1 MKIHCWGGLGSQLFA
16 LAIAHDLRSQHPNQR
31 ISLVLHTS
39 GVTLRKSE
47 LDSVADSSYSISQ
60 LNDFQPISANKNS
73 SARFSINFLKFLL
86 KKFLIATKFIC
97 TGNTD
102 ADFKKIRPW
111 TISLRGHYFERKISP
126 SFFDYL
132 LLTLGIEEKNSNP
145 SKFELAVHYR
155 MGDLLHLS
163 EKAFIP
169 AEKIVNQID
178 LVARGKEKINIT
190 VYSDSPSAAKNQLIA
205 AGLKQNFIVREV
217 ATIQVIRE
225 CIGVDFFIGTNSK
238 VSLWIVNLRRYLGL
252 VNNNYL
258 EGFDSH
264 LFSPATK

>member
-16 LAIAHDLRSQHPNQR
+16 LAIAHDLRSQHPNR
-31 ISLVLHTS
+31 KLSLVLHTS

-47 LDSVADSSYSISQ
+47 LDSVADPSYSITQ
-60 LNDFQPISANKNS
+60 LNDFQPISENKLS
-73 SARFSINFLKFLL
+73 STTFSTTFLKFLL

-111 TISLRGHYFERKISP
+111 TISLRGHYFERKISL

-132 LLTLGIEEKNSNP
+132 LRSLNIEEKNSNH
-145 SKFELAVHYR
+145 SEFELAVHYR

-178 LVARGKEKINIT
+178 LVARGKEKTIIT
-190 VYSDSPSAAKNQLIA
+190 VYSDSPTEAKNQLIA
-205 AGLKQNFIVREV
+205 AGLKQNFIVRDV

-225 CIGVDFFIGTNSK
+225 CVGVDFFIGTNSK

-264 LFSPATK
+264 LFYPSH

>member
-16 LAIAHDLRSQHPNQR
+16 LAIAHDLRSQHPNR
-31 ISLVLHTS
+31 KLSLVLHTS

-47 LDSVADSSYSISQ
+47 LDSVVDSSYSIAQ
-60 LNDFQPISANKNS
+60 LNDFQPISKNKS
-73 SARFSINFLKFLL
+73 SSTRFSITFLKFWL

-97 TGNTD
+97 TWNTD

-132 LLTLGIEEKNSNP
+132 LQSLDIEEKNSNP
-145 SKFELAVHYR
+145 SEFELAVHYR

-169 AEKIVNQID
+169 AEKIVNQIH
-178 LVARGKEKINIT
+178 LVSSGKEKIIIT
-190 VYSDSPSAAKNQLIA
+190 VYSDSPTEAKNQLIA
-205 AGLKQNFIVREV
+205 AGLKQNFAVREV
-217 ATIQVIRE
+217 ATVQVIRE

-264 LFSPATK
+264 LFYPSH

>member
-16 LAIAHDLRSQHPNQR
+16 LAIAHDLRSQHPNR
-31 ISLVLHTS
+31 KISLVQHTS

-47 LDSVADSSYSISQ
+47 LDSVADSSYSIAQ
-60 LNDFQPISANKNS
+60 LNDFQPISENKLS
-73 SARFSINFLKFLL
+73 STRFSTTLLKFLI
-86 KKFLIATKFIC
+86 KNFLIATKFIC

-132 LLTLGIEEKNSNP
+132 LRSLDIEEKNSNP
-145 SKFELAVHYR
+145 SEFELAVHYR

-169 AEKIVNQID
+169 AEKIVNQIH
-178 LVARGKEKINIT
+178 LVSSGKEKIIIT
-190 VYSDSPSAAKNQLIA
+190 VYSDSPTEAKNQLIA
-205 AGLKQNFIVREV
+205 AGLKQNFAVREV
-217 ATIQVIRE
+217 ATVQVIRE
-225 CIGVDFFIGTNSK
+225 CVGVDFFIGTNSK

-252 VNNNYL
+252 VENNYL

-264 LFSPATK
+264 LFYPSH

>member
-16 LAIAHDLRSQHPNQR
+16 LAIAHDLRSQHPNR
-31 ISLVLHTS
+31 RLSLVLHTN

-47 LDSVADSSYSISQ
+47 LDSVADSSYSITQ
-60 LNDFQPISANKNS
+60 LNDFQPISTNKRIS
-73 SARFSINFLKFLL
+73 TKFSVTFLKFLL

-97 TGNTD
+97 AGNTD

-132 LLTLGIEEKNSNP
+132 LRSLDIEEKNSKP
-145 SKFELAVHYR
+145 SEFELAVHYR
-155 MGDLLHLS
+155 MGDLLHLF

-178 LVARGKEKINIT
+178 LAARGKENIIIT
-190 VYSDSPSAAKNQLIA
+190 VYSDSPTEAKNQLIA
-205 AGLKQNFIVREV
+205 AGLKQNFVVREV

-225 CIGVDFFIGTNSK
+225 CVSVDFFIGTNSK

-252 VNNNYL
+252 VDNNYL

-264 LFSPATK
+264 LFYPSH